1 MSQIWTSFTK
11 GNEEH
16 NKHLVFCNACGK
28 SFKTSGS
35 TGTLWNHM
43 RTKHNISDGL
53 SHDKPKKRLL
63 EDDDD
68 DNDNDLQ
75 NSSTPSIETADIYD
89 NKSINTEV
97 SCSPSTSTTEV
108 SESGNIG
115 LSMQPKITEM
125 FFSPSVSIKRQ
136 EQITDSLVK
145 FIAKDMLPLSTVDG
159 VGFVEFMNKISP
171 NYEIPSRFTIK
182 RKIQGLYETEK
193 HKVATEI
200 QNIDSIALTTDC
212 WTSKAM
218 ESYICVTAHGITKN
232 WKIVNYIITTE
243 LMDERHTSIN
253 LKDKLVDIMKE
264 WEIDTKTICIVH
276 DNAVNI
282 KNAVTAMAPNIKSR
296 TCFAHS
302 LQLCVNKGL
311 EENEIKRILIT
322 ASSIVSHFKHSTV
335 AIKALQVAQK
345 KLKMPEKKLIQS
357 VKTRWNS
364 IYAMVERL
372 IESRQCV
379 SIVLNDRNTTTRT
392 TAISLELG
400 ESKWELLE
408 QLVKVLKPF
417 DLVTKVLSSATTP
430 TISIVHPILKS
441 IAQHYLTPNES
452 DLHKIKILKETLSQ
466 EFKVRFFSQMHSD
479 SIFLL
484 NIASLLDPRYKN
496 VFDDDSDILI
506 TLKDFIMHQLNY
518 EDSSV
523 NDSINQ
529 SNSMVSAL
537 DILFPQNENGEDV
550 NQQNELEKYLKENC
564 INKNAC
570 PLTWWAENGKR
581 YPMISKLA
589 KKYLCIPS
597 TSTPSERAFS
607 TAGNIIT
614 SKRNCLAGETAKWLI
629 FLSHNAKL

>member
-1 MSQIWTSFTK
+1 
-11 GNEEH
+11 
-16 NKHLVFCNACGK
+16 
-28 SFKTSGS
+28 
-35 TGTLWNHM
+35 
-43 RTKHNISDGL
+43 
-53 SHDKPKKRLL
+53 
-63 EDDDD
+63 
-68 DNDNDLQ
+68 
-75 NSSTPSIETADIYD
+75 
-89 NKSINTEV
+89 
-97 SCSPSTSTTEV
+97 
-108 SESGNIG
+108 
-115 LSMQPKITEM
+115 
-125 FFSPSVSIKRQ
+125 
-136 EQITDSLVK
+136 
-145 FIAKDMLPLSTVDG
+145 
-159 VGFVEFMNKISP
+159 MNKISP

-193 HKVATEI
+193 YKVATEI

-311 EENEIKRILIT
+311 EENEIKQILIT
-322 ASSIVSHFKHSTV
+322 ASSSIVSHFKHSTV

-345 KLKMPEKKLIQS
+345 KLKMPEKKLIQ
-357 VKTRWNS
+357 
-364 IYAMVERL
+364 
-372 IESRQCV
+372 
-379 SIVLNDRNTTTRT
+379 T

-408 QLVKVLKPF
+408 QLVKVLKSF

-466 EFKVRFFSQMHSD
+466 EFKVRFFSQMHND

-564 INKNAC
+564 INKNAY
-570 PLTWWAENGKR
+570 PLTWWAENGKT

-629 FLSHNAKL
+629 FLLHNAKL

>member
-1 MSQIWTSFTK
+1 
-11 GNEEH
+11 
-16 NKHLVFCNACGK
+16 
-28 SFKTSGS
+28 
-35 TGTLWNHM
+35 
-43 RTKHNISDGL
+43 
-53 SHDKPKKRLL
+53 
-63 EDDDD
+63 
-68 DNDNDLQ
+68 
-75 NSSTPSIETADIYD
+75 
-89 NKSINTEV
+89 
-97 SCSPSTSTTEV
+97 
-108 SESGNIG
+108 
-115 LSMQPKITEM
+115 
-125 FFSPSVSIKRQ
+125 
-136 EQITDSLVK
+136 
-145 FIAKDMLPLSTVDG
+145 
-159 VGFVEFMNKISP
+159 
-171 NYEIPSRFTIK
+171 
-182 RKIQGLYETEK
+182 
-193 HKVATEI
+193 
-200 QNIDSIALTTDC
+200 
-212 WTSKAM
+212 
-218 ESYICVTAHGITKN
+218 
-232 WKIVNYIITTE
+232 
-243 LMDERHTSIN
+243 MDERHTSIN

-311 EENEIKRILIT
+311 EENEIKQILIT

-466 EFKVRFFSQMHSD
+466 EFKVRFFSQMHND

>member
-1 MSQIWTSFTK
+1 
-11 GNEEH
+11 
-16 NKHLVFCNACGK
+16 
-28 SFKTSGS
+28 
-35 TGTLWNHM
+35 
-43 RTKHNISDGL
+43 
-53 SHDKPKKRLL
+53 
-63 EDDDD
+63 
-68 DNDNDLQ
+68 
-75 NSSTPSIETADIYD
+75 
-89 NKSINTEV
+89 
-97 SCSPSTSTTEV
+97 
-108 SESGNIG
+108 
-115 LSMQPKITEM
+115 MQPTITEM
-125 FFSPSVSIKRQ
+125 FFSPSVSVKRQ

-145 FIAKDMLPLSTVDG
+145 CIAKDMLPLSTVDG

-218 ESYICVTAHGITKN
+218 ESYISVTAHGITKN

-243 LMDERHTSIN
+243 LMDERHTSIH

-302 LQLCVNKGL
+302 LQLCVNKSL
-311 EENEIKRILIT
+311 EENEIKQILIT

-335 AIKALQVAQK
+335 AIKAQK

-372 IESRQCV
+372 IESRQCI
-379 SIVLNDRNTTTRT
+379 SIVLNDRNNTTRT
-392 TAISLELG
+392 TAISLELS

-430 TISIVHPILKS
+430 KISTVHPILKS

-452 DLHKIKILKETLSQ
+452 DLYKIKILKETLSQ
-466 EFKVRFFSQMHSD
+466 EFKVRFFSQMHND
-479 SIFLL
+479 SIFFL
-484 NIASLLDPRYKN
+484 NIASFLDPRYKK

-518 EDSSV
+518 EDSPV

-529 SNSMVSAL
+529 QNSMVSAL
-537 DILFPQNENGEDV
+537 DILFPQNDNGEDI

-570 PLTWWAENGKR
+570 P
-581 YPMISKLA
+581 
-589 KKYLCIPS
+589 
-597 TSTPSERAFS
+597 
-607 TAGNIIT
+607 
-614 SKRNCLAGETAKWLI
+614 
-629 FLSHNAKL
+629 

>member
-1 MSQIWTSFTK
+1 MPVENHSKLQAVQESI
-11 GNEEH
+11 
-16 NKHLVFCNACGK
+16 
-28 SFKTSGS
+28 
-35 TGTLWNHM
+35 LWNHM
-43 RTKHNISDGL
+43 RTKRNLSDGL
-53 SHDKPKKRLL
+53 SRNKPTKRLL
-63 EDDDD
+63 ENDDDD
-68 DNDNDLQ
+68 INDDLQ
-75 NSSTPSIETADIYD
+75 NSSKSSNETADIYD
-89 NKSINTEV
+89 NNSINTEV
-97 SCSPSTSTTEV
+97 SCSPSTSTTGV
-108 SESGNIG
+108 SESRNIG
-115 LSMQPKITEM
+115 LLTQPKITEM
-125 FFSPSVSIKRQ
+125 FFSPSVSVKRQ
-136 EQITDSLVK
+136 KQITDSLVK

-182 RKIQGLYETEK
+182 KRIQGLYETKK

-200 QNIDSIALTTDC
+200 QKIDSIALTTDC

-218 ESYICVTAHGITKN
+218 ESYISVTAHGITKN

-243 LMDERHTSIN
+243 LMDEQHTSIN
-253 LKDKLVDIMKE
+253 LKDNIVDIMKE
-264 WEIDTKTICIVH
+264 
-276 DNAVNI
+276 
-282 KNAVTAMAPNIKSR
+282 
-296 TCFAHS
+296 
-302 LQLCVNKGL
+302 KGL
-311 EENEIKRILIT
+311 EENEIKQILVT
-322 ASSIVSHFKHSTV
+322 ASKIVSHFKHSTV
-335 AIKALQVAQK
+335 AIKALQVVQK

-364 IYAMVERL
+364 IYAIVERL
-372 IESRQCV
+372 IESRQCI

-392 TAISLELG
+392 TAISLELS

-430 TISIVHPILKS
+430 TISTVHPILKS

-452 DLHKIKILKETLSQ
+452 DLHKLKILKETLSQ
-466 EFKVRFFSQMHSD
+466 EFKARFFSQMHSD

-496 VFDDDSDILI
+496 VLDNESDILI
-506 TLKDFIMHQLNY
+506 TLKDFIICF
-518 EDSSV
+518 D
-523 NDSINQ
+523 
-529 SNSMVSAL
+529 
-537 DILFPQNENGEDV
+537 
-550 NQQNELEKYLKENC
+550 QQNELEKYLRENC

-570 PLTWWAENGKR
+570 PLTWWAENSKR

-597 TSTPSERAFS
+597 TSTPSKRAFS

>member
-28 SFKTSGS
+28 TFKTSGS
-35 TGTLWNHM
+35 T
-43 RTKHNISDGL
+43 
-53 SHDKPKKRLL
+53 
-63 EDDDD
+63 EDDDN

-89 NKSINTEV
+89 NNSINTEV

-125 FFSPSVSIKRQ
+125 FFLPSVSIKQQ

-212 WTSKAM
+212 WTSKAV

-311 EENEIKRILIT
+311 EENEIKQILIT
-322 ASSIVSHFKHSTV
+322 AFSIVSHFKHST
-335 AIKALQVAQK
+335 
-345 KLKMPEKKLIQS
+345 S

-408 QLVKVLKPF
+408 
-417 DLVTKVLSSATTP
+417 
-430 TISIVHPILKS
+430 H

-466 EFKVRFFSQMHSD
+466 EFKVRFFSQMHND

-529 SNSMVSAL
+529 SNSMVYAL

-581 YPMISKLA
+581 YPMISKFA
-589 KKYLCIPS
+589 KKYLCIPNIYSVDNNEKIADYLNNNEAGLVQNPKSES
-597 TSTPSERAFS
+597 TD
-607 TAGNIIT
+607 
-614 SKRNCLAGETAKWLI
+614 
-629 FLSHNAKL
+629 

>member
-1 MSQIWTSFTK
+1 
-11 GNEEH
+11 
-16 NKHLVFCNACGK
+16 
-28 SFKTSGS
+28 
-35 TGTLWNHM
+35 
-43 RTKHNISDGL
+43 
-53 SHDKPKKRLL
+53 
-63 EDDDD
+63 
-68 DNDNDLQ
+68 
-75 NSSTPSIETADIYD
+75 
-89 NKSINTEV
+89 
-97 SCSPSTSTTEV
+97 
-108 SESGNIG
+108 
-115 LSMQPKITEM
+115 M
-125 FFSPSVSIKRQ
+125 FFSPSVSVKRQ

-159 VGFVEFMNKISP
+159 VGFVEFMNKILP

-182 RKIQGLYETEK
+182 RRIQGLYETEK

-218 ESYICVTAHGITKN
+218 ESYISVTAHGITKN

-311 EENEIKRILIT
+311 EENEIKQILIT

-345 KLKMPEKKLIQS
+345 KFKMPEKKLIQS

-372 IESRQCV
+372 IESRQCI

-392 TAISLELG
+392 TAISLELS

-430 TISIVHPILKS
+430 TISTVHPILKS
-441 IAQHYLTPNES
+441 IAQHYLTPNDS

-466 EFKVRFFSQMHSD
+466 EFKARFFNQMHSD

-496 VFDDDSDILI
+496 VFDDENDILI
-506 TLKDFIMHQLNY
+506 TLKDFIMNQLNY
-518 EDSSV
+518 EDSPV

-529 SNSMVSAL
+529 PSSMVSAL
-537 DILFPQNENGEDV
+537 DILFPQNDSGEDI

-570 PLTWWAENGKR
+570 PLTWWAENSKR